1 MSGDERAFFEH
12 TEFVTDSK
20 SQDPETVI
28 QERQDPEIAYAHIC
42 KLART
47 VNEGLSAVPEDQ
59 RETVE
64 VYSIVDIF
72 RATMQYI
79 EEFGSYLR
87 YIILDKES
95 FINEIIRTS
104 SGDIRPLFEAFLKD
118 EFDEYLQEYD
128 VDTDPDVVLSSV
140 FGYRAVQEGM
150 INFSEEELEDVPSD
164 AELTDLELHGTEDAE
179 IPEAVEMETLVK
191 DSLENLRT
199 KLKNIA
205 VFYLNF
211 REAYNAVKHGNRVT
225 VGDSTGFEIGN
236 DELLN
241 DRIVLNDAVIQF
253 LCKYSGDSQS
263 GNPYLLTIPR
273 SILEEKTL
281 DVVEDVYTLYT
292 QAYDV
297 ATLEEGEEINLSF
310 WKSTGSDGGTEN
322 ELMHIANPDS
332 RILLPRD
339 VMPDVIEELKVPE
352 ESMVEWIGNWS
363 LAGDILEVKVEF
375 GSEPTPEYPIHV
387 EINWEKTDNDIHE
400 FGEGQ
405 FNFSVNTDDLSIQQ
419 YFELLD
425 IQDRDDI
432 RQMEF
437 KFPRSDETYQKR
449 LEEPFEGIEIPE
461 PEDRD
466 FVEFVKRIGLATD
479 TRIPFP
485 DLVSEK
491 HREVYEEYR
500 GCDLDSDTAEEILSE
515 LQERGEEV
523 RRLLVGVAIW
533 EDEFSEVDVD
543 EDEPAHTEDLGE
555 VRAIMGL
562 SESQDADDV
571 DRFPGEEHW
580 TYPELTE
587 YTSDELL
594 DKLREEYGETIGEL
608 QRSEVDCE
616 EAESEFS
623 HRIRFGHDT
632 MWGTFDQHIIDIF
645 PVSEDSFDEESSS
658 ET

>member
-1 MSGDERAFFEH
+1 MSGDEKTFFEH
-12 TEFVTDSK
+12 TEFVADSE
-20 SQDPETVI
+20 SQDPETVF

-42 KLART
+42 KLAGT

-64 VYSIVDIF
+64 VYSVVDLF

-87 YIILDKES
+87 YLILDKES

-104 SGDIRPLFEAFLKD
+104 SGDIRPLFEAFLED

-128 VDTDPDVVLSSV
+128 VDTDPNDVLSSI

-150 INFSEEELEDVPSD
+150 ISFSEEELEDVPSD
-164 AELTDLELHGTEDAE
+164 VELTDLELHGAEDAD
-179 IPEAVEMETLVK
+179 IPEAVEMEMLVK

-225 VGDSTGFEIGN
+225 VSDSTGFELGN
-236 DELLN
+236 DELLD

-263 GNPYLLTIPR
+263 GDPYLLTIPR

-281 DVVEDVYTLYT
+281 NVVEDVHTLYT

-297 ATLEEGEEINLSF
+297 ATLEEGEKINLSF
-310 WKSTGSDGGTEN
+310 WKSTGTDGEPEN
-322 ELMHIANPDS
+322 DLMQIANPDS
-332 RILLPRD
+332 RILLPRN
-339 VMPDVIEELKVPE
+339 VMPDIIEELKVPE
-352 ESMVEWIGNWS
+352 ESTVEWIGNWS
-363 LAGDILEVKVEF
+363 LAGDTLEFQVDF

-387 EINWEKTDNDIHE
+387 EVNWDKTDNDIHQ

-405 FNFSVNTDDLSIQQ
+405 FNFNVSTDDLSVEQ
-419 YFELLD
+419 YHELLD
-425 IQDRDDI
+425 IQDRTDI
-432 RQMEF
+432 QRIEF
-437 KFPRSDETYQKR
+437 KFPGSDETYQQR
-449 LEEPFEGIEIPE
+449 LEEPFEGIDIPK
-461 PEDRD
+461 PEDRE
-466 FVEFVKRIGLATD
+466 FVEFVRRIGLATD

-491 HREVYEEYR
+491 HQEVYEEYKD
-500 GCDLDSDTAEEILSE
+500 CDLDSDAAKKILSE
-515 LQERGEEV
+515 LQECGEMV
-523 RRLLVGVAIW
+523 RRSLVGVAIW
-533 EDEFSEVDVD
+533 EAEFSEVDVD
-543 EDEPAHTEDLGE
+543 EDEPAHIEDLGE
-555 VRAIMGL
+555 VRAILGL
-562 SESQDADDV
+562 RESQDADEA
-571 DRFPGEEHW
+571 DRFPGEEHY

-587 YTSDELL
+587 YTADELL
-594 DKLREEYGETIGEL
+594 DKLREGYGETIGDL
-608 QRSEVDCE
+608 QRSEVDHDK
-616 EAESEFS
+616 AESEFS

-645 PVSEDSFDEESSS
+645 AVSEDSSDDGSSS

>member
-1 MSGDERAFFEH
+1 MSGDEKAFFEH
-12 TEFVTDSK
+12 TEFVSDPG

-42 KLART
+42 KLAGT
-47 VNEGLSAVPEDQ
+47 INKGLSAVPEDQ

-64 VYSIVDIF
+64 VYSVVDLF

-87 YIILDKES
+87 YLILDKES

-104 SGDIRPLFEAFLKD
+104 SGDIRPLFEAFLED

-128 VDTDPDVVLSSV
+128 VDTDPDAVLSSI

-150 INFSEEELEDVPSD
+150 ISFPEEELEDVPSD
-164 AELTDLELHGTEDAE
+164 VELTDLELYGAEDAD
-179 IPEAVEMETLVK
+179 IPEAVEMEMLVN
-191 DSLENLRT
+191 DSLENLHT

-205 VFYLNF
+205 IFYLNF

-225 VGDSTGFEIGN
+225 VGDSTGFELGN
-236 DELLN
+236 DELLD
-241 DRIVLNDAVIQF
+241 DRIVLDDAIVQF
-253 LCKYSGDSQS
+253 LCKYSGDSQ
-263 GNPYLLTIPR
+263 GGDPYLLTIPR

-281 DVVEDVYTLYT
+281 AVVEDVYTLYT

-310 WKSTGSDGGTEN
+310 WKSTGSDGETEN
-322 ELMHIANPDS
+322 DLMHIANPDS

-352 ESMVEWIGNWS
+352 ESTVEWIGNWS
-363 LAGDILEVKVEF
+363 LAGDTLKFEVEF
-375 GSEPTPEYPIHV
+375 SSEPTPEYPIHV

-405 FNFSVNTDDLSIQQ
+405 FNFSVNTDDLSIEQ
-419 YFELLD
+419 YFELLN

-432 RQMEF
+432 RRVEF
-437 KFPRSDETYQKR
+437 EFPGSDETYQQN
-449 LEEPFEGIEIPE
+449 LEEPFEGIGIPE
-461 PEDRD
+461 PEDRE
-466 FVEFVKRIGLATD
+466 FVEFVRRIGLATD

-485 DLVSEK
+485 DLISEK
-491 HREVYEEYR
+491 HREVYEEFR
-500 GCDLDSDTAEEILSE
+500 DCDLDSNTAEEILSE
-515 LQERGEEV
+515 LEERGEEV
-523 RRLLVGVAIW
+523 RRSLVGVAIW

-543 EDEPAHTEDLGE
+543 EDEPAHIEDLGE
-555 VRAIMGL
+555 IRAIMGL
-562 SESQDADDV
+562 SKSQDADDV
-571 DRFPGEEHW
+571 NRFPGEEHW

-594 DKLREEYGETIGEL
+594 DQLRAGYGETISEL
-608 QRSEVDCE
+608 QRSEVDRG

-632 MWGTFDQHIIDIF
+632 IWGTFDQHIIDIL
-645 PVSEDSFDEESSS
+645 PVSEDSSDEGRSSV
-658 ET
+658 T